1 MKPIALSRR
10 YPLGNVILGTCRSA
24 LAVSVTAALLAFAP
38 HPAAAGE
45 WTAEPCDPANANSQ
59 GIGCDKDPDLGWI
72 KRGTK
77 RSSSS
82 SAPSSAP
89 SRPLSAE
96 ELAEMNRRAD
106 ERAKAVEKSIHRAI
120 LEVLPQDGRCDWM
133 EKEERQFTK
142 WSTTP
147 EAVAEETK
155 AYAAACLAG
164 RSVLFPNERY
174 GPNDD
179 TCATAGRLYTLP
191 PEFNAAA
198 DQTMAYEMYYLS
210 CTYSP
215 YCYQVQKCATYTRT
229 EDTRAAIAAAKQ
241 KHALDPPAIPGPK
254 HYKAGKSPEK
264 NYKVNCQECHGADGQ
279 GTAKGLKL
287 GVKPLQPYVYDPNVP
302 RPWGNQIVTQ
312 TDLMCSSFGWNVDM
326 YTGRRG
332 HGLQQ
337 SGVMRLGECNDLA
350 NHILYGILARPR

>member
-1 MKPIALSRR
+1 MQPIALFCRR
-10 YPLGNVILGTCRSA
+10 PLGNVDPGTCRRA
-24 LAVSVTAALLAFAP
+24 LSIAATAALLLLASHQAL
-38 HPAAAGE
+38 AGE

-59 GIGCDKDPDLGWI
+59 GIGCDKDPELGWI

-77 RSSSS
+77 RSSSDP
-82 SAPSSAP
+82 APSSAP
-89 SRPLSAE
+89 SRPLSE
-96 ELAEMNRRAD
+96 DEIAEMTRRTN
-106 ERAKAVEKSIHRAI
+106 ERNKAVEESMHRAI
-120 LEVLPQDGRCDWM
+120 LEVLPQNGRCDWM
-133 EKEERQFTK
+133 EKKDRQFTK

-147 EAVAEETK
+147 AAVAEE
-155 AYAAACLAG
+155 ARALAAACLAG
-164 RSVLFPNERY
+164 RSVLFPNEKY

-198 DQTMAYEMYYLS
+198 DQAMAYEMYYLS
-210 CTYSP
+210 CTYEP
-215 YCYQVQKCATYTRT
+215 YCYQIQKCAAYTRA
-229 EDTRAAIAAAKQ
+229 EDTRAAIAENKR
-241 KHALDPPAIPGPK
+241 KNALDPPAIPGPK

-287 GVKPLQPYVYDPNVP
+287 GVKPLRPYVYDPNVP
-302 RPWGNQIVTQ
+302 RPWGNLIVTQ

-350 NHILYGILARPR
+350 NHILYGVLARP